1 MAAAVAAAQTKP
13 PLVFKS
19 TDEGK
24 TWTEIKIPPFAGRVS
39 VAVAMHTKG
48 QRMYIVGNNIENGS
62 GLYRSDDGGA
72 TWQHMA
78 GQGHRASATARATYS
93 SGVFVDSQ
101 NPDILY
107 TMSTA
112 MYRSTDGG
120 VTFEPFKGAPGG
132 EDYHKLWIDPT
143 NGNRMLVGSDQGAS
157 VTLDNGQHLEPLVHR
172 DHLADLPRRHRQR
185 ISLPHHGVHS
195 RTPAQS

>member
-1 MAAAVAAAQTKP
+1 M
-13 PLVFKS
+13 FKS

-24 TWTEIKIPPFAGRVS
+24 TWTEIKIPPFPGRVS

-48 QRMYIVGNNIENGS
+48 QRMYIVGNAIEHGS

-78 GQGHRASATARATYS
+78 GNDLRIAQRISNGQGNYS

-101 NPDILY
+101 NPDIVY

-120 VTFEPFKGAPGG
+120 A
-132 EDYHKLWIDPT
+132 
-143 NGNRMLVGSDQGAS
+143 
-157 VTLDNGQHLEPLVHR
+157 HL
-172 DHLADLPRRHRQR
+172 
-185 ISLPHHGVHS
+185 
-195 RTPAQS
+195 